1 MLDKSDFP
9 LHRMGRASITTLR
22 PMDFIAGA
30 KILAERFG
38 DTEPVGVDQAGDA
51 RPLFQW
57 CGSALPGIAD
67 GATGVEPEGD
77 AQ

>member
-1 MLDKSDFP
+1 
-9 LHRMGRASITTLR
+9 
-22 PMDFIAGA
+22 MDFIAGA

-38 DTEPVGVDQAGDA
+38 DTEPVGLDQAGDA

-57 CGSALPGIAD
+57 CGPALPWSAEA
-67 GATGVEPEGD
+67 ATGVEPEGD